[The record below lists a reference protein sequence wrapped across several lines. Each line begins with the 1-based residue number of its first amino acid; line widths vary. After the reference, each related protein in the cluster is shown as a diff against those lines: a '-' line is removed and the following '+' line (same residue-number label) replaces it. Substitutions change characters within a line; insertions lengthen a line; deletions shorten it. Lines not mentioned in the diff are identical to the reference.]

1 MLDLLWAVAAICV
14 VLRSFLGALHLR
26 HHAFYL
32 TRDLVCLAV
41 ALELLVARQVAR
53 SLLDLAFCLW
63 RRRWTGSASDTRGRR
78 PAMLISEVGNVAG
91 RQHQPS
97 KASRAV
103 QAALRDARSIARRHS
118 LRVRRTGNVLRR
130 LGGDH
135 CVWDHSS
142 NVERNALASARSA
155 EANGDRSCSRRWST
169 SRQLSAKSGRTSLLI
184 VRERSSSTAGPQEAA
199 LDHHMWRGEAVEA
212 VERSFSWSD
221 VNVRHGSCA
230 VRCIVSFV
238 CNVVARM
245 TPPPTSTAAAPT
257 ATQNHGES

>member
-78 PAMLISEVGNVAG
+78 PVMLISEVGNVAG

-118 LRVRRTGNVLRR
+118 LRVRRRATFFV
-130 LGGDH
+130 
-135 CVWDHSS
+135 
-142 NVERNALASARSA
+142 ASAAIIACGITPQTSRETRWLRHEAQKPTVTGRVRGVGAPRGSSPQKA
-155 EANGDRSCSRRWST
+155 DARRYSSFANGRRRRPGHKKPRSTTTC
-169 SRQLSAKSGRTSLLI
+169 GG
-184 VRERSSSTAGPQEAA
+184 ER
-199 LDHHMWRGEAVEA
+199 L
-212 VERSFSWSD
+212 
-221 VNVRHGSCA
+221 
-230 VRCIVSFV
+230 
-238 CNVVARM
+238 
-245 TPPPTSTAAAPT
+245 
-257 ATQNHGES
+257 